1 MFSPD
6 KMMDF
11 QQFSL
16 THVMTLL
23 LFFLSA
29 AGLVKWY
36 GKTRNSKWIGK
47 VLVCILCAS
56 EISYQIWSL
65 VTGNWTIQST
75 LPLHLCSISTF
86 IGICL
91 YFKRNSKFF
100 YLFLNIGFI
109 PPILALITPDN
120 PYSFPHYRYII
131 YFLHHMAIPL
141 MVLFLFYHERY
152 QVRKSSIF
160 YGLGLLNC
168 LAVPFFILNKVSG
181 SNYFFLAG
189 PPEGTTP
196 LLWFGDGVVY
206 IINLE
211 IAAVIVFLL
220 NYQLFKRLGVRRGNE
235 RNSSLV
241 IRERNQE
248 K

>member
-1 MFSPD
+1 MFSPY
-6 KMMDF
+6 KMTDF
-11 QQFSL
+11 QLFSL
-16 THVMTLL
+16 THVVTLL
-23 LFFLSA
+23 LFFLA
-29 AGLVKWY
+29 AAAMVKWF
-36 GKTRNSKWIGK
+36 GKSRNSRWIGTF
-47 VLVCILCAS
+47 LVFVLCAS

-65 VTGNWTIQST
+65 VNGNWTIQST

-86 IGICL
+86 IGVYL
-91 YFKRNSKFF
+91 YFQRDSKFF
-100 YLFLNIGFI
+100 YLFLYIGFI
-109 PPILALITPDN
+109 PPILALLTPDN
-120 PYSFPHYRYII
+120 PYSFPHYRYIK

-141 MVLFLFYHERY
+141 MVLFLFYHDRY

-168 LAVPFFILNKVSG
+168 LAVPIFILNKVSG

-196 LLWFGDGVVY
+196 LLWFGDGIVY

-211 IAAVIVFLL
+211 ISALIVFTINYLL
-220 NYQLFKRLGVRRGNE
+220 FRKLEGRRGNE
-235 RNSSLV
+235 RDSSFIV
-241 IRERNQE
+241 RERNQE